1 MKSFMKKIFL
11 VAIVFGLFFGIG
23 CGVVGLFTPSA
34 QTVATD
40 SAEPAV
46 TVDDSKRTNIL
57 LLGVDARSGET
68 VCRSDTIILASID
81 PKLNRAALVSIPRD
95 TKISGSA
102 AGGMDKI
109 NSANVIGGPEYA
121 VEKVEELMSEKIDY
135 YVEIDF
141 EGFKNIID
149 ALGGVTIDVDQR
161 MYKPSEDINLK
172 PGLQTLDG
180 YGALA
185 FVRFRDYPMGDIER
199 TEHQQIF
206 LKALGQEVL
215 KPATIVKLPTLVREV
230 KANVKTNLGLKDML
244 RIASWAPGFSSE
256 SIVAQTLPGSFYDQR
271 NSQGVLTASYWL
283 ADKSKTATLL
293 DTMLSGQ
300 TLSVVQGS
308 STTVTK
314 STTSTNKTVTT
325 PATNSTAETDK
336 DTTSSSTDKTGTKV
350 DSTTGRTLTDNTS
363 STSKTQV
370 DKKAAAAT
378 KPSTGNTSKTGTNI

>member
-1 MKSFMKKIFL
+1 MKSFIKKSFL
-11 VAIVFGLFFGIG
+11 LAIVFGLFFGVG
-23 CGVVGLFTPSA
+23 CGVAGLFTPSV
-34 QTVATD
+34 QTVAT
-40 SAEPAV
+40 SGSNPAAP
-46 TVDDSKRTNIL
+46 TVDDNKRTNIL
-57 LLGVDARSGET
+57 LLGVDARKGEK
-68 VCRSDTIILASID
+68 VSRSDTIILASID

-109 NSANVIGGPEYA
+109 NAANVAGGPEYA
-121 VEKVEELMSEKIDY
+121 VEKVEELMNEQIDY

-185 FVRFRDYPMGDIER
+185 FVRYRDYPMGDIER
-199 TEHQQIF
+199 TEHQQAF

-215 KPATIVKLPTLVREV
+215 KPATVVKLPTLIREV

-244 RIASWAPGFSSE
+244 KMASWAPGFTSE
-256 SIVAQTLPGSFYDQR
+256 SIIAQTLPGSFYDQR
-271 NSQGVLTASYWL
+271 NVQGVLTASYWV
-283 ADKSKTATLL
+283 ADINKTATLL
-293 DTMLSGQ
+293 DTMLNGQ
-300 TLSVVQGS
+300 TVTVVQGS

-314 STTSTNKTVTT
+314 SPATASTPKPGTKTPSTQGTTDKSSINDKADAQSGSSKTNSKSQTST
-325 PATNSTAETDK
+325 
-336 DTTSSSTDKTGTKV
+336 
-350 DSTTGRTLTDNTS
+350 
-363 STSKTQV
+363 TSKTQTQA
-370 DKKAAAAT
+370 DSKSGK
-378 KPSTGNTSKTGTNI
+378 TGTQSNTSKGTNI